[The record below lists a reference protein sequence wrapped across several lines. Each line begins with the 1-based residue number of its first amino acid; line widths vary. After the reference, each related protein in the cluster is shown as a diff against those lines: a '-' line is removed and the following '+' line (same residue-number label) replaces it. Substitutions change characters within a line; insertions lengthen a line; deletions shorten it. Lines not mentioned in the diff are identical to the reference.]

1 MSAINVVEFGTTQL
15 GAIPIATTPPVASQ
29 NVTISG
35 TSAQSAALNTAT
47 KIIRVC
53 SDVACYI
60 KVGANPTAAAGD
72 HYLPANAPEYL
83 LLESPGAGHKIAAI
97 TA

>member
-1 MSAINVVEFGTTQL
+1 MAILNVVEFGTTQL

-35 TSAQSAALNTAT
+35 TSAQSAALNSNT
-47 KIIRVC
+47 KIVRVC
-53 SDVACYI
+53 ADASCYI
-60 KVGANPTAAAGD
+60 LVGDNPTAATGD
-72 HYLPANAPEYL
+72 HYLPANSAEYL